1 MRSSRGWYPVSLSEG
16 LEAGRSAG
24 TRLFDKEFVI
34 WRDAHGV
41 AHVWEDRCPHR
52 GMRLSFGFVRGS
64 HIACIY
70 HGWQYDSNGQC
81 QFIPAHP
88 ALSVPSSIRV
98 ATYPCVEQLG
108 IAWMYSDSNV
118 TTPPELALDTGEV
131 TSVRSLYI
139 DRPPATVLDHLEP
152 QSENVGAGA
161 VTLLSL
167 DAEGLRLL
175 TAVQPFG
182 AEKTALHIVLPARP
196 DSHKAG
202 ARRAAAMW
210 AEDLRRHLE
219 EESIFTSE
227 PTAPAMYEAGP

>member
-1 MRSSRGWYPVSLSEG
+1 MKSSRGWYPVSLSEG

-34 WRDAHGV
+34 WRDADGV

-52 GMRLSFGFVRGS
+52 GMRLSLGFVRGS

-70 HGWQYDSNGQC
+70 HGWQYGSNGQC
-81 QFIPAHP
+81 RFIPAHP

-98 ATYPCVEQLG
+98 ATYPCVERLG
-108 IAWMYSDSNV
+108 IVWMYSDSSV
-118 TTPPELALDTGEV
+118 TTPPELALDASEV

-152 QSENVGAGA
+152 QSENVGADA
-161 VTLLSL
+161 VILLSL
-167 DAEGLRLL
+167 DAEGQRLL

-182 AEKTALHIVLPARP
+182 VEKTALHIVLPVESN
-196 DSHKAG
+196 SHKAA

-210 AEDLRRHLE
+210 AVDLRRHLE
-219 EESIFTSE
+219 EEAIFTSE
-227 PTAPAMYEAGP
+227 PTVPAMYEAAP

>member
-1 MRSSRGWYPVSLSEG
+1 MRSSCGWYPVSLSEG

-34 WRDAHGV
+34 WRDADGA

-70 HGWQYDSNGQC
+70 HGWQYDANGQC
-81 QFIPAHP
+81 QFVPAHP
-88 ALSVPSSIRV
+88 ALSIPSSIRV
-98 ATYPCVEQLG
+98 ATYPCVERLG
-108 IAWMYSDSNV
+108 IVWMYSDSDAT
-118 TTPPELALDTGEV
+118 TTPELTLDRDEV

-139 DRPPATVLDHLEP
+139 DRAPAAVLDHLEP
-152 QSENVGAGA
+152 QSKNVGVGA

-167 DAEGLRLL
+167 DAEGQRLL
-175 TAVQPFG
+175 AAVQPFG
-182 AEKTALHIVLPARP
+182 VEKTALHIVLPAKLN
-196 DSHKAG
+196 SHKAE

-219 EESIFTSE
+219 EDSILTAG
-227 PTAPAMYEAGP
+227 PTAPGR

>member
-1 MRSSRGWYPVSLSEG
+1 MRSSSGWYPVSLSEG
-16 LEAGRSAG
+16 LEAERSAG

-34 WRDAHGV
+34 WRDADGV

-98 ATYPCVEQLG
+98 ATYPCVERLG
-108 IAWMYSDSNV
+108 IVWMYMDSNV
-118 TTPPELALDTGEV
+118 TTSPELLLDTGEV

-152 QSENVGAGA
+152 QSEHVGPHA

-167 DAEGLRLL
+167 DAEGQRLL

-182 AEKTALHIVLPARP
+182 VKKTALHIVLPAKP
-196 DSHKAG
+196 NSHNPE

-219 EESIFTSE
+219 EESNVTSE
-227 PTAPAMYEAGP
+227 PTVPEMFETGP

>member
-1 MRSSRGWYPVSLSEG
+1 MRSSRGWYPVSLSGG
-16 LEAGRSAG
+16 LDAGRSAG

-34 WRDAHGV
+34 WRDADGA

-52 GMRLSFGFVRGS
+52 GMRLSFGFVRGN

-70 HGWQYDSNGQC
+70 HGWQYDSNGHC
-81 QFIPAHP
+81 QFIPSHP

-98 ATYPCVEQLG
+98 ATHPCVERLG
-108 IAWMYSDSNV
+108 IVWMYSDSNV

-139 DRPPATVLDHLEP
+139 DRAPATVLDYLEP
-152 QSENVGAGA
+152 RSENVGADA

-167 DAEGLRLL
+167 DAEGQRLL
-175 TAVQPFG
+175 VAVQPFG
-182 AEKTALHIVLPARP
+182 VEKTALHIVLPTKPNA
-196 DSHKAG
+196 HQAE
-202 ARRAAAMW
+202 ARRAAALW

-219 EESIFTSE
+219 EETILTSE
-227 PTAPAMYEAGP
+227 PTAPATYEAAP